1 MAVEIVRFRS
11 AFWAIVLGIVMSLA
25 TGLVRNEPGMS
36 IPEIDRFGYPLVWRV
51 TDLNGPTEY
60 IVTNLGVDTVFW
72 AAVSLAGLIILS
84 RITVRSGVT
93 ANHRTLLMVLV
104 LFVPLGLAMDLI
116 HECGHA
122 VWGTAIGGRLTCMK
136 IAYLEI
142 YPQLAITPN
151 FELGLARA
159 EGLKTDFSHGFMLIG
174 GSMTTNIASWLLAL
188 VMLGAKL
195 GPNTQLVLKIMG
207 LFGLLD
213 LPFYVVFPQIGLRHW
228 IFLGGHTPEPL
239 MGSRM
244 LGIHD
249 PVFYSIVF
257 LTTLGL
263 TFLYFESLRKKALS
277 RIRKGETLREQ
288 MRSGP
293 LRFVSYT

>member
-1 MAVEIVRFRS
+1 MRFRS
-11 AFWAIVLGIVMSLA
+11 AFGAIVLGVVMSLA
-25 TGLVRNEPGMS
+25 TGLVKNEPGMS

-60 IVTNLGVDTVFW
+60 IATNLAIDTAFW
-72 AAVSLAGLIILS
+72 NAVSLAGLIILS
-84 RITVRSGVT
+84 KIAVRSGV
-93 ANHRTLLMVLV
+93 AADHRTLFKILI
-104 LFVPLGLAMDLI
+104 LFVPLGLAMDLV

-122 VWGTAIGGRLTCMK
+122 VWGIAVGGRLTYMK

-151 FELGLARA
+151 FELGLARVD
-159 EGLKTDFSHGFMLIG
+159 GLKTDFAHGVTLIG
-174 GSMTTNIASWLLAL
+174 GSMTTNIASWLLVL

-195 GPNTQLVLKIMG
+195 GSNTQPVLKIVG

-239 MGSRM
+239 TGSRM
-244 LGIHD
+244 LGVPD
-249 PVFYSIVF
+249 PVFYTVVF

-263 TFLYFESLRKKALS
+263 TFLYFESLREKALS
-277 RIRKGETLREQ
+277 RIRKGETLRE
-288 MRSGP
+288 
-293 LRFVSYT
+293 